1 MGQFWDKLKALL
13 GIGVSNAPGGSGTPR
28 IEDRILNADKHK
40 FKTETNEAA

>member
-1 MGQFWDKLKALL
+1 MGQFWDKVKALL
-13 GIGVSNAPGGSGTPR
+13 GIGASDSSVSDTPR